1 VPAETTPAPG
11 GEIAPEGRR
20 PGEAEGLPT
29 AGSGCHAGEPDGYLA
44 LLIAMLA
51 MGGWSTLAG
60 MLYCRK
66 AQVLERPEEANKGT
80 RRSARRPDRS
90 RPS

>member
-11 GEIAPEGRR
+11 GEIAPEGRS
-20 PGEAEGLPT
+20 PGEAEELPR
-29 AGSGCHAGEPDGYLA
+29 AGSGSRAGAPDGYLA

-51 MGGWSTLAG
+51 MGGWSILAG

-66 AQVLERPEEANKGT
+66 AQILERPEEADK
-80 RRSARRPDRS
+80 
-90 RPS
+90 